1 MSSSASSPSGRCSAG
16 GCGRRA
22 LHGRC
27 RHAGWDCCQRRYC
40 REGWSRLCGVLLRVC
55 LRLFLFRRQFLS
67 RRLGRGFG
75 HGSCLCREDGDGRTL
90 RYGLCRS
97 GQGGLLFLKGERW
110 FLRRAPPRPCG
121 HQAVKERNEQPRA
134 CDQSTEPPVVR
145 LRQRRSIVD
154 QPDHEGNADEDGEN
168 ECRKPYL
175 RKHRRPPSPRASPSP
190 MRYCASI
197 PRGARRQE
205 VSTTVR
211 SEIRSIHI

>member
-1 MSSSASSPSGRCSAG
+1 MLCRR
-16 GCGRRA
+16 GCWRRA
-22 LHGRC
+22 LRGRC
-27 RHAGWDCCQRRYC
+27 RRRDCRRRGCC
-40 REGWSRLCGVLLRVC
+40 RPVWGGLRSVLLRVC

-75 HGSCLCREDGDGRTL
+75 HSSCRCLCREDGDRGTL
-90 RYGLCRS
+90 CHGLCRS
-97 GQGGLLFLKGERW
+97 GHGALLLLKGERW
-110 FLRRAPPRPCG
+110 LLCRTPPRPCR
-121 HQAVKERNEQPRA
+121 HQAVKERDEQPRA
-134 CDQSTEPPVVR
+134 RDQSAEPPVVR
-145 LRQRRSIVD
+145 LRQRRRIVD

-197 PRGARRQE
+197 PRGAR
-205 VSTTVR
+205 